1 MVPGVDVGV
10 RMVAV
15 VVVVVV
21 VVVAG
26 GFGALYIYIDTV
38 GQVRSGSKIRVGI

>member
-10 RMVAV
+10 RMVA
-15 VVVVVV
+15 VVVVV

-38 GQVRSGSKIRVGI
+38 GQVRSGSKIGVGI